1 MGVPGFFAWI
11 LKDYKKYDTGII
23 TRNIDHVI
31 DILYLDYNC
40 LLHPQCFKELD
51 KHTNWTD
58 KDELENLMMER
69 IMKYTEYLIK
79 YVNPKELLYISVDGV
94 APMAKMNQQ
103 RKRRYKSSYDNII
116 KNNIKRK
123 YGKKISK
130 IWSTTIITP
139 GTEFMERLHKK
150 LKEYSKYV
158 NKKYKIEVIYSSY
171 HTPGEGEHKILQ
183 DIKKRS
189 KIDKNNIY
197 AIYGLDADLIFLALA
212 SKKSNIYLVREET
225 HFGNNKQ
232 RKKKDD
238 KDDIIEESLNYVSI
252 DKFREY
258 LNYKIRGIIDKNMY
272 RQNKSQN
279 INPKD
284 FTDDFIFICY
294 FLGNDFLPHL
304 PSIDIKTG
312 GLDFV
317 MGCYINVYKILKTSI
332 IVTDEKFE
340 EIFINMIFFNMF
352 LDNISKS
359 EDYYFT
365 NVLPRHK
372 ERMYRYNN
380 RCPYTDPYDV
390 DLWNIEH
397 IRNIKIEDPIQLGRD
412 YGELWRWRYY
422 EHYYGVSE
430 YQQKFINLLC
440 HEYLKGI
447 IWTTYYYFREC
458 PTWTWQYS
466 HLHAPF
472 ISDIAKY
479 NIKTRIDINKIKF
492 KNIGPAH
499 PFVQLL
505 SVLPPECSH
514 MLPESYRNMMNDNNS
529 PIIDMYPKT
538 KKIEIDMINKDINWK
553 CLPRIPHVNIKRIKK
568 NTKGLKLNKNEKNRN
583 MTLDNFIYK

>member
-1 MGVPGFFAWI
+1 MGVTGFFAWI

-23 TRNIDHVI
+23 TYDIDYVV

-51 KHTNWTD
+51 RHTNWD
-58 KDELENLMMER
+58 DQYKLESLMMER

-79 YVNPKELLYISVDGV
+79 YVKPKKLLYISVDGV

-116 KNNIKRK
+116 KNNIKK
-123 YGKKISK
+123 KHGKKIGK
-130 IWSTTIITP
+130 TWSNTVITP
-139 GTEFMERLHKK
+139 GTKFMERLHKK
-150 LKEYSKYV
+150 LKAYSKYIK
-158 NKKYKIEVIYSSY
+158 KKYKIEVIYSSY

-189 KIDKNNIY
+189 KLNKDNIY

-225 HFGNNKQ
+225 HFGKNKNNIT
-232 RKKKDD
+232 DG
-238 KDDIIEESLNYVSI
+238 IEESLNYVSI

-258 LNYKIRGIIDKNMY
+258 LNYKIRNMIERNMY
-272 RQNKSQN
+272 EQNNSISKT
-279 INPKD
+279 KD

-317 MGCYINVYKILKTSI
+317 MGCYIDIYKILKTSI
-332 IVTDEKFE
+332 IDTEKDD
-340 EIFINMIFFNMF
+340 IFINMPFFGMF
-352 LDNISKS
+352 LNNISKS

-365 NVLPRHK
+365 NILPKYK
-372 ERMYRYNN
+372 ERVSKY
-380 RCPYTDPYDV
+380 RCPYTDMYDI
-390 DLWNIEH
+390 DLWNLEH
-397 IRNIKIEDPIQLGRD
+397 MRNIKVEDPIQLGRD

-430 YQQKFINLLC
+430 YQQQFIDILC
-440 HEYLKGI
+440 YEYLKGI

-514 MLPESYRNMMNDNNS
+514 MLPESYRNMMNDKNS

-538 KKIEIDMINKDINWK
+538 SKIEIDMINKNINWK

-568 NTKGLKLNKNEKNRN
+568 NTNDLKLNRYEKKRN
-583 MTLDNFIYK
+583 MILDNFIYK

>member
-23 TRNIDHVI
+23 TYDIDYVV

-51 KHTNWTD
+51 RHTNWD
-58 KDELENLMMER
+58 DQYKLESLMMER

-79 YVNPKELLYISVDGV
+79 YVKPEKLLYISVDGV

-116 KNNIKRK
+116 KNNIKK
-123 YGKKISK
+123 KHGKKIGK
-130 IWSTTIITP
+130 TWSNTVITP
-139 GTEFMERLHKK
+139 GTKFMERLHKK
-150 LKEYSKYV
+150 LKAYSKYIK
-158 NKKYKIEVIYSSY
+158 KKYKIEVIYSSY

-189 KIDKNNIY
+189 KLNKDNIY

-225 HFGNNKQ
+225 HFGKNKNNIT
-232 RKKKDD
+232 DG
-238 KDDIIEESLNYVSI
+238 IEESLNYVSI

-258 LNYKIRGIIDKNMY
+258 LNYKIRNMIERNMY
-272 RQNKSQN
+272 EQNNSISKT
-279 INPKD
+279 KD

-317 MGCYINVYKILKTSI
+317 MGCYIDIYKILKTSI
-332 IVTDEKFE
+332 IDTEKDD
-340 EIFINMIFFNMF
+340 IFINMPFFGMF
-352 LDNISKS
+352 LNNISKS

-365 NVLPRHK
+365 NILPKYK
-372 ERMYRYNN
+372 ERVSKY
-380 RCPYTDPYDV
+380 RCPYTDMYDI
-390 DLWNIEH
+390 DLWNLEH
-397 IRNIKIEDPIQLGRD
+397 MRNIKVEDPIQLGRD

-430 YQQKFINLLC
+430 YQQQFIDILC
-440 HEYLKGI
+440 YEYLKGI

-514 MLPESYRNMMNDNNS
+514 MLPESYRNMMNDKNS

-538 KKIEIDMINKDINWK
+538 SKIEIDMINKNINWK

-568 NTKGLKLNKNEKNRN
+568 NTNDLKLNRYEKKRN
-583 MTLDNFIYK
+583 MILDNFIYK

>member
-11 LKDYKKYDTGII
+11 LKNYKKYDTGII
-23 TRNIDHVI
+23 TSDIDSVI

-51 KHTNWTD
+51 RHVNWTD
-58 KDELENLMMER
+58 QYKLENLMMER
-69 IMKYTEYLIK
+69 IMKYTEFLID
-79 YVNPKELLYISVDGV
+79 YVKPQKLLYISVDGV

-116 KNNIKRK
+116 KNNIKK
-123 YGKKISK
+123 KHKKKIGNT
-130 IWSTTIITP
+130 WSNTVITP
-139 GTEFMERLHKK
+139 GTEFMERLHNK
-150 LKEYSKYV
+150 LKKYSRYI

-189 KIDKNNIY
+189 KINKDNVY

-212 SKKSNIYLVREET
+212 SKKSNIYLVREEII
-225 HFGNNKQ
+225 FGKNIQKQ
-232 RKKKDD
+232 SEIKDP
-238 KDDIIEESLNYVSI
+238 KQLGIEENLNYVSI

-258 LNYKIRGIIDKNMY
+258 LNYKIKSMIDRNMYDKNET
-272 RQNKSQN
+272 
-279 INPKD
+279 ID

-312 GLDFV
+312 GLDFI
-317 MGCYINVYKILKTSI
+317 MGCYIDTYKILKTSI
-332 IVTDEKFE
+332 IIADEESE
-340 EIFINMIFFNMF
+340 EIFINMIFLDMF
-352 LDNISKS
+352 LNNIAKS

-365 NVLPRHK
+365 NILPKYK
-372 ERMYRYNN
+372 ERISRY
-380 RCPYTDPYDV
+380 RCPYTDMYDI
-390 DLWNIEH
+390 DLWNLEH
-397 IRNIKIEDPIQLGRD
+397 IRNIKIEDPIQLGTD

-430 YQQKFINLLC
+430 YQQQFIDILC
-440 HEYLKGI
+440 YEYLKGI
-447 IWTTYYYFREC
+447 MWTTYYYFREC
-458 PTWTWQYS
+458 PTWAWQYS

-479 NIKTRIDINKIKF
+479 IIKTRIDINKIKF
-492 KNIGPAH
+492 KNVGPAH

-538 KKIEIDMINKDINWK
+538 NRIEIDMINKDISWK
-553 CLPRIPHVNIKRIKK
+553 CLPRIPHINIKRIKE
-568 NTKGLKLNKNEKNRN
+568 NTKKLKLNKYEKKRN
-583 MTLDNFIYK
+583 TTLDNFIYK

>member
-23 TRNIDHVI
+23 TYDIDYVV

-51 KHTNWTD
+51 RHTNWD
-58 KDELENLMMER
+58 NKYKLENLMMER

-79 YVNPKELLYISVDGV
+79 YVKPEKLLYISVDGV

-116 KNNIKRK
+116 KNNIKK
-123 YGKKISK
+123 KHGKKIGK
-130 IWSTTIITP
+130 TWSNTVITP
-139 GTEFMERLHKK
+139 GTEFMEILHKK
-150 LKEYSKYV
+150 LITYSKYIK
-158 NKKYKIEVIYSSY
+158 KKYKIEVIYSSY

-189 KIDKNNIY
+189 KLNKDNIY

-225 HFGNNKQ
+225 HFGKNRNNAT
-232 RKKKDD
+232 DG
-238 KDDIIEESLNYVSI
+238 IEESLNYVSI

-258 LNYKIRGIIDKNMY
+258 LNYKIRKMIGRNMY
-272 RQNKSQN
+272 EQKNSISKT
-279 INPKD
+279 KD

-317 MGCYINVYKILKTSI
+317 MGCYIDIYKILKTSI
-332 IVTDEKFE
+332 IDTEKDD
-340 EIFINMIFFNMF
+340 IFINMPFFGMF
-352 LDNISKS
+352 LNNISKS

-365 NVLPRHK
+365 NILPKYK
-372 ERMYRYNN
+372 ERVSKY
-380 RCPYTDPYDV
+380 RCPYTDMYDI
-390 DLWNIEH
+390 DLWNLEH
-397 IRNIKIEDPIQLGRD
+397 MRNIKVVDPIQLGRD
-412 YGELWRWRYY
+412 CGELWRWRYY

-430 YQQKFINLLC
+430 YQQQFIDILC
-440 HEYLKGI
+440 YEYLKGI

-514 MLPESYRNMMNDNNS
+514 MLPESYRNMMDDKNS

-538 KKIEIDMINKDINWK
+538 NKIEIDMINKNINWK
-553 CLPRIPHVNIKRIKK
+553 CLPRIPHVDIKRIKK
-568 NTKGLKLNKNEKNRN
+568 NTNDLKLNKYEKRRN
-583 MTLDNFIYK
+583 TILDNFVYK